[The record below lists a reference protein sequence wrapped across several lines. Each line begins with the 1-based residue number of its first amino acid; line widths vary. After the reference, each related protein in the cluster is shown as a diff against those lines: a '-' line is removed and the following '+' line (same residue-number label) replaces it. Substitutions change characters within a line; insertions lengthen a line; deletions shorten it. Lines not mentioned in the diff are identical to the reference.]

1 MANKPNIID
10 IGGKGV
16 VLVVRESLTKFL
28 GINSNNIEEK
38 NDQVREISISS
49 IKANPFQPRK
59 FFDPVQLEDLAKS
72 IKEYGVI
79 QPIIVRRVDN
89 HYELVAGERRLRASQ
104 SIGKKTIPAIIRDLS
119 DREIAEMAL
128 IENLQREDLNF
139 FEEAEGYHRLIQDFG
154 LTQEEIAKRVG
165 KSQSTIANKLRLLKL
180 PEMVRK
186 NISTEVITERHA
198 RALLKLP
205 DPALQLAALKE
216 IYEKELNVRETDAL
230 VEKILEDKN
239 IASAPTERGQKIVR
253 IFKDMRIYL
262 NTIRT
267 AVTTIQEAGLAAK
280 MTEKNHEDYIEVIIK
295 IPKIKN

>member
-1 MANKPNIID
+1 
-10 IGGKGV
+10 
-16 VLVVRESLTKFL
+16 VRESLTKLL
-28 GINSNNIEEK
+28 GINSNHIEEK

-59 FFDPVQLEDLAKS
+59 IFDPVQLEDLAKS

-205 DPALQLAALKE
+205 DAATQLAALKE

-239 IASAPTERGQKIVR
+239 IANTNTERGQKIVR

-280 MTEKNHEDYIEVIIK
+280 MTEKNHEDYIEVVIQ

>member
-1 MANKPNIID
+1 M
-10 IGGKGV
+10 
-16 VLVVRESLTKFL
+16 
-28 GINSNNIEEK
+28 EEK
-38 NDQVREISISS
+38 NDQVREISISN

-59 FFDPVQLEDLAKS
+59 IFDPVQLEDLAKS

-104 SIGKKTIPAIIRDLS
+104 SIGKKTIPAIIRNLS

-180 PEMVRK
+180 PEMVRN

-205 DPALQLAALKE
+205 DAATQLAALKE

-239 IASAPTERGQKIVR
+239 IANTNTERGQKIVR

-280 MTEKNHEDYIEVIIK
+280 MTEKNHEDYIEVVIQ

>member
-1 MANKPNIID
+1 M
-10 IGGKGV
+10 
-16 VLVVRESLTKFL
+16 VRESLTKLF

-49 IKANPFQPRK
+49 IVANPFQPRK
-59 FFDPVQLEDLAKS
+59 IFDPVQLEDLAKS
-72 IKEYGVI
+72 IQEYGVI

-139 FEEAEGYHRLIQDFG
+139 FEEAEGYNRLIQDFG
-154 LTQEEIAKRVG
+154 LTQEEVAKRVG

-180 PEMVRK
+180 PESVRK

-205 DPALQLAALKE
+205 DAASQLAALKE

-239 IASAPTERGQKIVR
+239 ATSPNTERSQKIVR

-262 NTIRT
+262 NTIRS

-280 MTEKNHEDYIEVIIK
+280 MTEKNHEDYIEVVIQ

>member
-1 MANKPNIID
+1 
-10 IGGKGV
+10 
-16 VLVVRESLTKFL
+16 VVRESLTKLL
-28 GINSNNIEEK
+28 GINSNHIEEK

-59 FFDPVQLEDLAKS
+59 IFDPVQLEDLAKS

-205 DPALQLAALKE
+205 DAATQLAALKE

-239 IASAPTERGQKIVR
+239 IANTNTERGQKIVR

-280 MTEKNHEDYIEVIIK
+280 MTEKNHEDYIEVVIQ